1 MAIGDLTDELYD
13 HKCTDV
19 DDLVAAV
26 DQFVPRFE
34 ESNLYDTVIEQAK
47 EKGFKE
53 FSIELREQ
61 AEDKVLA
68 VAVASIFARVYFI
81 KQIADMGLAMEKDIP
96 LGSGKTARKFYEK
109 NLEGL
114 EDIELARVMKLKY

>member
-1 MAIGDLTDELYD
+1 M
-13 HKCTDV
+13 
-19 DDLVAAV
+19 
-26 DQFVPRFE
+26 
-34 ESNLYDTVIEQAK
+34 
-47 EKGFKE
+47 
-53 FSIELREQ
+53 
-61 AEDKVLA
+61 LA